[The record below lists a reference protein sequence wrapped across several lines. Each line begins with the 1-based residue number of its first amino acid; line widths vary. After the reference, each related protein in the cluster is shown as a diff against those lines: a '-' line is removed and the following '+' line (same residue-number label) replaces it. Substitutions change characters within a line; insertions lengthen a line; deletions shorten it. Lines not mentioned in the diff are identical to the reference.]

1 MICEDERKLHGII
14 AAFDGSLVKNHA
26 RRIRTILAGNHGPAL
41 HARLVSQK
49 SAMVACHM
57 SLSHDRALSVLPI
70 DAPRPNLLA
79 LDPDSLKTLI
89 RAWGWPRYR
98 AHQILRWLYARRT
111 RTIDQM
117 TDLSLRDRSTL
128 SERTT
133 LIRLPPPTVRQ
144 AIDGTR
150 KFLFQLDDGLIVE
163 SVLIPDGRR
172 LTLCLSSQV
181 GCTFDC
187 RFCLTGTMGL
197 KRNLKPHEIVD
208 QMLSVQD
215 TLPSEER
222 ISNLVFMGM
231 GEPLANLDAVRDS
244 IGRLCHEDWGVGLS
258 ARRITVSTAGL
269 ASKIPE
275 VAGLGVRLAVSLNAT
290 TDSQRAKIMPAVDRL
305 SPLATLLDACRRFPL
320 SARAQLTF
328 EYVLLAGVND
338 SRADAKRLVRLLQGI
353 RCKVNLIPFNEFP
366 QSPFRRPSDQSVSA
380 FQSTLRGSH
389 INALIRRSKG
399 PDVLGAC
406 GQLGVRP
413 EPRPVTLTAL
423 ARDC

>member
-1 MICEDERKLHGII
+1 MSPSHQ
-14 AAFDGSLVKNHA
+14 
-26 RRIRTILAGNHGPAL
+26 PAL
-41 HARLVSQK
+41 P
-49 SAMVACHM
+49 
-57 SLSHDRALSVLPI
+57 VLHI
-70 DAPRPNLLA
+70 DSPRPNLFA
-79 LDPDSLKTLI
+79 LDPDSLETLTKE
-89 RAWGWPRYR
+89 WGWPRYR
-98 AHQILRWLYARRT
+98 AHQILRWLYARRA
-111 RTIDQM
+111 RSIDQM

-128 SERTT
+128 RERTT
-133 LIRLPPPTVRQ
+133 LIRLSPPTVRQ
-144 AIDGTR
+144 ATDGTK
-150 KFLFQLDDGLIVE
+150 KFLFQLDDGLVVE

-187 RFCLTGTMGL
+187 QFCLTGTMGL

-215 TLPSEER
+215 TLVPEER

-244 IGRLCHEDWGVGLS
+244 IRRLCNEDWGVGLS

-290 TDSQRAKIMPAVDRL
+290 TDSQRATIMPAVDRL
-305 SPLATLLDACRRFPL
+305 YPLATLLDACRRFPL
-320 SARAQLTF
+320 SARARLTF

-338 SRADAKRLVRLLQGI
+338 SSADAARLVMLLQGF

-366 QSPFRRPSDQSVSA
+366 QSPFRRPSDESVLA
-380 FQSTLRGSH
+380 FQSILRASH
-389 INALIRRSKG
+389 INALIRKSKG

-413 EPRPVTLTAL
+413 EPRPVALTPL
-423 ARDC
+423 AHDC

>member
-1 MICEDERKLHGII
+1 MKERMVES
-14 AAFDGSLVKNHA
+14 AETRSQTRAQA
-26 RRIRTILAGNHGPAL
+26 RPV
-41 HARLVSQK
+41 RLVSQK
-49 SAMVACHM
+49 SAMVAWPM
-57 SLSHDRALSVLPI
+57 SPSRSHTLPLLHL
-70 DAPRPNLLA
+70 DSAPPNLLA
-79 LDPDSLKTLI
+79 LDPDSLETLI
-89 RAWGWPRYR
+89 KEWGWPGFR
-98 AHQILRWLYARRT
+98 ARQILRWLYARRA
-111 RTIDQM
+111 RSIDQM

-128 SERTT
+128 RERTM
-133 LIRLPPPTVRQ
+133 LLRLPPPTVRQ
-144 AIDGTR
+144 AADGTK

-197 KRNLKPHEIVD
+197 KRNLKPHEIVG

-215 TLPSEER
+215 TLAPEER

-231 GEPLANLDAVRDS
+231 GEPLANLDALRES
-244 IGRLCHEDWGVGLS
+244 IQRLTNDDWGVGLS

-275 VAGLGVRLAVSLNAT
+275 VAGLGIRLAVSLNAT
-290 TDSQRAKIMPAVDRL
+290 TDSLRAAIMPAVDRL
-305 SPLATLLDACRRFPL
+305 YPLATLLDACRRFPL
-320 SARAQLTF
+320 SARARLTF

-338 SRADAKRLVRLLQGI
+338 SRADAARLVTLLRGF

-366 QSPFRRPSDQSVSA
+366 QSPFRRPSDKSVLA
-380 FQSTLRGSH
+380 FQSILRASQ
-389 INALIRRSKG
+389 INALIRKSKG

-406 GQLGVRP
+406 GQLGVGP
-413 EPRPVTLTAL
+413 EPHSVALTPL